1 MPLFHNNLLKNIS
14 YFKSFLKYRSD
25 TTQILIAY
33 LLVLVQHNGIEIPS
47 NQFRGF

>member
-14 YFKSFLKYRSD
+14 YFKRFLKYRSD
-25 TTQILIAY
+25 PTQILIAY

-47 NQFRGF
+47 KQFRGS